1 MTCCAKDS
9 GTAMRQRKI
18 ESMLPDEKAVQ
29 IRFIHHAAMKFIRS
43 QRINL
48 WWNSEERNEKFSRV
62 FNASLMAILDGKY
75 EEAKRLRRKAAF
87 GFVKWPVRCF
97 SWLLYAEAEF
107 FCKMLGRKMPTPDNP
122 NWPFASL
129 PMKPNGGRYSRFQKS
144 VSLDLPK
151 SRILAKAYTA
161 FASFRDS
168 ETKYAHLPMKN
179 CIVCATMGAGKSTF
193 INALLGMDVLP
204 ARNSATTAK
213 VTSVYDKDG
222 TGGLV
227 GFAQNTSGEFT
238 KVRDG
243 VDAKAIDGW
252 NSDAGTSRIFLQGD
266 LDGIPNKGFKVA
278 VHDTPGTNNSGDDKH
293 HQITKE
299 FLRETPAD
307 AIVYVANT
315 EHLCATDEHAL
326 LQELYSE
333 VIRPRG
339 TPVLFVLNKA
349 DSIDTEKESLSEL
362 LEQYKAY
369 LAGIGFSNP
378 TVCPVSSKAARLL
391 KMAIKGQADRFSI
404 REEKEFPGLVGEFT
418 EFLTLDDTT
427 VLSYAYGTEDS
438 ISINEVQYAAS
449 LLRMALMHT
458 GIHKIETELEAL
470 LTSPPNGTED
480 HQ

>member
-1 MTCCAKDS
+1 MNKTQQDINLA
-9 GTAMRQRKI
+9 
-18 ESMLPDEKAVQ
+18 DEKVIQ
-29 IRFIHHAAMKFIRS
+29 DRFVNYAAMKFIRS

-48 WWNSEERNEKFSRV
+48 WWNSASRNERFSGI
-62 FNASLMAILDGKY
+62 FNASLMAILDGKF
-75 EEAKRLRRKAAF
+75 EDAKRLRRKAAF

-107 FCKMLGRKMPTPDNP
+107 FCKVLGRKLPKPDNP

-144 VSLDLPK
+144 VSRDLPK
-151 SRILAKAYTA
+151 SRILSRAYAA
-161 FASFRDS
+161 FAAFRDS
-168 ETKYAHLPMKN
+168 ETEYARLPVKN

-213 VTSVYDKDG
+213 VTSIYDKDSAD
-222 TGGLV
+222 GLV
-227 GFAQNTSGEFT
+227 GFVQTASGEFT
-238 KVRDG
+238 DVRDG
-243 VDAKAIDGW
+243 VDAKAIDSW
-252 NSDAGTSRIFLQGD
+252 NSDAGISRIFLQGD
-266 LDGIPNKGFKVA
+266 LDGILNKGFKVA
-278 VHDTPGTNNSGDDKH
+278 VHDTPGTNNSGDGKH

-299 FLRETPAD
+299 FLRETSAD
-307 AIVYVANT
+307 AIIYVANT
-315 EHLCATDEHAL
+315 EHLCTTDEHAL

-333 VIRPRG
+333 VVCPSG

-349 DSIDTEKESLSEL
+349 DSIDTEREGLAEL
-362 LEQYKAY
+362 LERYKAF
-369 LAGIGFSNP
+369 LIGIGFSNP
-378 TVCPVSSKAARLL
+378 TICPVSSKAARLV
-391 KMAIKGQADRFSI
+391 KMALKGQADRFSI
-404 REEKEFPGLVGEFT
+404 REGKEFPGIVGEFT

-427 VLSYAYGTEDS
+427 VLSYTYGTEDS

-470 LTSPPNGTED
+470 LTSTPNGTED